1 MRADGNAG
9 VNKFSRQTVGS
20 TVLLSLSGHFFLEVN
35 RMERSRSVI
44 KALAAGY
51 RPKLITPSNPGC
63 RSLNISLQLITRA
76 LITEDVNT
84 EQEVKSDHT
93 LPAPV
98 RLLTPLVSERQ
109 SRKCLR
115 PSQDCRRRPDRAG
128 RCGHVSVLHRQ
139 PSKCS

>member
-9 VNKFSRQTVGS
+9 VNQVSRRTVGS

-35 RMERSRSVI
+35 RTERSRSVI
-44 KALAAGY
+44 KALAAGH
-51 RPKLITPSNPGC
+51 RAKLITPSNPGC

-84 EQEVKSDHT
+84 EQEEKSDHT
-93 LPAPV
+93 FPARV
-98 RLLTPLVSERQ
+98 RLPTPLVSGRQ
-109 SRKCLR
+109 SGKRLG
-115 PSQDCRRRPDRAG
+115 PSPDCRRRPGRAG